1 MGRPPRIRAG
11 TGARVGT
18 SSKIR
23 WLLSSRGKPDLPRG
37 GRPPSRGRPPVKRTK
52 GAALGAAAG
61 AVARCSGSP
70 RVLAAA
76 LSDVSRQSSAAS
88 PRSSAPQRRSASI
101 SATAGGRRSSS
112 EIDGRTSELKR
123 ALSELEIAQAE
134 TVRRLSMAVEFSD
147 EDTGAHIERIGR
159 FSTLLAEHIGMDAEF
174 CERLGHAAPL
184 HDVGKVAIPDA
195 ILLKP
200 GPLTP
205 EERAIVETHAEE
217 GHRLVRGSSSSILDM
232 AATIALSH
240 QEKWD
245 GSGYPRGLKGEAI
258 PIEGRI
264 VAVADVFD
272 ALTSDRVYRK
282 AFSVEEAV
290 QMMREQRGR
299 HFDPVLLDAFME
311 VLGQTGPDAREQMRS
326 DPAALV
332 ESTLETF
339 ASALERGDAEI
350 AEGAIA
356 TAIEDGITPT
366 TLHAE
371 VIGPALRRIS
381 VLAGAGEIDSE
392 REHRATTITR
402 RVLATLYRYMT
413 GGTEP
418 TRERVLLA
426 GVEGDEHTL
435 GLQMVHDQLAAAGF
449 QTIFDTDLSAPQLAG
464 DASRASRPTSSCSAR
479 PRPWSAERSS
489 SRCASC
495 ARATR
500 TSRSCSAGPAVGGSL
515 PRERRG
521 MRVLE
526 RIDETVEPSKTCSPT
541 SAASHGVR
549 IDSRGVTPRAI
560 VTGGA
565 GFIGSHVV
573 DALLAE
579 RLRRDRRRRPLR
591 RRRRPRR
598 RRRRELRELDIVDLP
613 ALAAVVAGGRAE
625 RDLPPRRAG
634 ERRGLGRGPRARL
647 RGERQGHAQR
657 GRGGRPL
664 RRAGRVHLDRR
675 RALRR
680 RCAEC
685 PPARTRS
692 PRRCRPTARRSGR
705 PRPT

>member
-1 MGRPPRIRAG
+1 MRSSAGAGSSQGGRPPRRRAK
-11 TGARVGT
+11 RRHPVVG
-18 SSKIR
+18 
-23 WLLSSRGKPDLPRG
+23 LLAWVAL
-37 GRPPSRGRPPVKRTK
+37 
-52 GAALGAAAG
+52 AAAAVAG
-61 AVARCSGSP
+61 AVLAGASLLVTVCLIALACAAIALGWRFGERD
-70 RVLAAA
+70 RVA
-76 LSDVSRQSSAAS
+76 LED
-88 PRSSAPQRRSASI
+88 
-101 SATAGGRRSSS
+101 
-112 EIDGRTSELKR
+112 EIEHRTSELKR

-134 TVRRLSMAVEFSD
+134 TVQRLSMAVEFRD

-159 FSTLLAEHIGMDAEF
+159 FSVLLAEHIGMDAGF
-174 CERLGHAAPL
+174 CDRLRHAAPL

-245 GSGYPRGLKGEAI
+245 GSGYPRGLKGESI

-282 AFSVEEAV
+282 AFSVEDAI
-290 QMMREQRGR
+290 QMMREQRAR

-311 VLGQTGPDAREQMRS
+311 VLGRSGPDAREQLRS

-332 ESTLETF
+332 ESSLETF
-339 ASALERGDAEI
+339 ATALERGDAEM

-356 TAIEDGITPT
+356 TAIEDGVTPT

-371 VIGPALRRIS
+371 VIGPALRRIN
-381 VLAGAGEIDSE
+381 VLSEAGQIDVD

-413 GGTEP
+413 GATEP

-449 QTIFDTDLSAPQLAG
+449 HTIFDTDLSAERLVEMVDSQCPDIVVVGAT
-464 DASRASRPTSSCSAR
+464 ASG
-479 PRPWSAERSS
+479 SAESVELALRDLRSQ
-489 SRCASC
+489 RPELPIVLG
-495 ARATR
+495 
-500 TSRSCSAGPAVGGSL
+500 GPAVGGTL

-526 RIDETVEPSKTCSPT
+526 RIDESVE
-541 SAASHGVR
+541 AVE
-549 IDSRGVTPRAI
+549 D
-560 VTGGA
+560 
-565 GFIGSHVV
+565 
-573 DALLAE
+573 LLA
-579 RLRRDRRRRPLR
+579 
-591 RRRRPRR
+591 
-598 RRRRELRELDIVDLP
+598 
-613 ALAAVVAGGRAE
+613 AAA
-625 RDLPPRRAG
+625 
-634 ERRGLGRGPRARL
+634 
-647 RGERQGHAQR
+647 
-657 GRGGRPL
+657 
-664 RRAGRVHLDRR
+664 
-675 RALRR
+675 
-680 RCAEC
+680 
-685 PPARTRS
+685 T
-692 PRRCRPTARRSGR
+692 TASV
-705 PRPT
+705 

>member
-1 MGRPPRIRAG
+1 VNGAIQASFLQRPAESGAEPAGARAGRFAHARIVALMRRTVDEEQRPGRRPPRRPTRRRRGPLGVLPWA
-11 TGARVGT
+11 
-18 SSKIR
+18 
-23 WLLSSRGKPDLPRG
+23 LL
-37 GRPPSRGRPPVKRTK
+37 T
-52 GAALGAAAG
+52 AAAAAG
-61 AVARCSGSP
+61 ALLAGASLLVAGCVV
-70 RVLAAA
+70 VLAVAA
-76 LSDVSRQSSAAS
+76 IALGWRFGE
-88 PRSSAPQRRSASI
+88 R
-101 SATAGGRRSSS
+101 GRVALED
-112 EIDGRTSELKR
+112 EIEHRTSELKR

-134 TVRRLSMAVEFSD
+134 TVQRLSMAVEFRD

-159 FSTLLAEHIGMDAEF
+159 FSVLLAEHIGMDAAF
-174 CERLGHAAPL
+174 CERLRHAAPL

-282 AFSVEEAV
+282 AFTIEEGV

-311 VLGQTGPDAREQMRS
+311 VLGQTGPDAREQLRS

-332 ESTLETF
+332 EGTLETF
-339 ASALERGDAEI
+339 ATALERGDAEM

-366 TLHAE
+366 MLHAE

-381 VLAGAGEIDSE
+381 VLLEAGEIDADRE
-392 REHRATTITR
+392 RRATTITR

-413 GGTEP
+413 GSTEA

-426 GVEGDEHTL
+426 GLEGDEHTL

-449 QTIFDTDLSAPQLAG
+449 HTIFDTDLSAQRLLEMIDSQCPDLVIIGATASVASESVELAL
-464 DASRASRPTSSCSAR
+464 R
-479 PRPWSAERSS
+479 ELRSS
-489 SRCASC
+489 RQELPIVLG
-495 ARATR
+495 
-500 TSRSCSAGPAVGGSL
+500 GPAVGGSL

-526 RIDETVEPSKTCSPT
+526 RIDESVE
-541 SAASHGVR
+541 AVE
-549 IDSRGVTPRAI
+549 D
-560 VTGGA
+560 
-565 GFIGSHVV
+565 
-573 DALLAE
+573 LLAT
-579 RLRRDRRRRPLR
+579 
-591 RRRRPRR
+591 
-598 RRRRELRELDIVDLP
+598 
-613 ALAAVVAGGRAE
+613 AA
-625 RDLPPRRAG
+625 
-634 ERRGLGRGPRARL
+634 
-647 RGERQGHAQR
+647 
-657 GRGGRPL
+657 
-664 RRAGRVHLDRR
+664 
-675 RALRR
+675 
-680 RCAEC
+680 
-685 PPARTRS
+685 T
-692 PRRCRPTARRSGR
+692 TA
-705 PRPT
+705 PV

>member
-1 MGRPPRIRAG
+1 MRREGGAGNRPGHRPPRRRRGRRHPALRILPWA
-11 TGARVGT
+11 
-18 SSKIR
+18 
-23 WLLSSRGKPDLPRG
+23 LLSAAAVIAALLAGASALIAACVVVLACAAITLGWQFG
-37 GRPPSRGRPPVKRTK
+37 ERGRVALEDEIEHRT
-52 GAALGAAAG
+52 
-61 AVARCSGSP
+61 
-70 RVLAAA
+70 
-76 LSDVSRQSSAAS
+76 
-88 PRSSAPQRRSASI
+88 
-101 SATAGGRRSSS
+101 T
-112 EIDGRTSELKR
+112 ELKR

-134 TVRRLSMAVEFSD
+134 TVQRLSMAVEFRD

-159 FSTLLAEHIGMDAEF
+159 FSVLLAEHIGMDAEF
-174 CERLGHAAPL
+174 CARLRHAAPL

-217 GHRLVRGSSSSILDM
+217 GHRLVRGSSSTILDM

-245 GSGYPRGLKGEAI
+245 GTGYPRGLKGEAI

-311 VLGQTGPDAREQMRS
+311 VLGHTGADARAQLRS
-326 DPAALV
+326 DPVALV

-339 ASALERGDAEI
+339 AGALERGDAEM

-371 VIGPALRRIS
+371 VIGPALRRINFLS
-381 VLAGAGEIDSE
+381 ETGQIDAD

-413 GGTEP
+413 GSTEP

-449 QTIFDTDLSAPQLAG
+449 HTIFDTELSAQRLLEMVDSQSPDVIVVGATEPM
-464 DASRASRPTSSCSAR
+464 ASESLEIALRDL
-479 PRPWSAERSS
+479 RSS
-489 SRCASC
+489 HPGLPIVLG
-495 ARATR
+495 
-500 TSRSCSAGPAVGGSL
+500 GPAVGGSL
-515 PRERRG
+515 PRAREG

-526 RIDETVEPSKTCSPT
+526 RIDESVQAVEDLL
-541 SAASHGVR
+541 AASTQG
-549 IDSRGVTPRAI
+549 
-560 VTGGA
+560 
-565 GFIGSHVV
+565 
-573 DALLAE
+573 
-579 RLRRDRRRRPLR
+579 
-591 RRRRPRR
+591 
-598 RRRRELRELDIVDLP
+598 
-613 ALAAVVAGGRAE
+613 AAV
-625 RDLPPRRAG
+625 
-634 ERRGLGRGPRARL
+634 
-647 RGERQGHAQR
+647 
-657 GRGGRPL
+657 
-664 RRAGRVHLDRR
+664 
-675 RALRR
+675 
-680 RCAEC
+680 
-685 PPARTRS
+685 
-692 PRRCRPTARRSGR
+692 
-705 PRPT
+705 

>member
-1 MGRPPRIRAG
+1 MRKLAGADHQPPERRRRPRRHKRRRKAVALLPWALLGVAAVVGALLAG
-11 TGARVGT
+11 ASATVAGCLVVLAGAAVGLG
-18 SSKIR
+18 
-23 WLLSSRGKPDLPRG
+23 WYFGESSRL
-37 GRPPSRGRPPVKRTK
+37 
-52 GAALGAAAG
+52 ALE
-61 AVARCSGSP
+61 
-70 RVLAAA
+70 
-76 LSDVSRQSSAAS
+76 D
-88 PRSSAPQRRSASI
+88 
-101 SATAGGRRSSS
+101 
-112 EIDGRTSELKR
+112 EIDHRTTELKR

-134 TVRRLSMAVEFSD
+134 TVQRLSMAVEFRD

-159 FSTLLAEHIGMDAEF
+159 FSVLLAEHIGMDSDF
-174 CERLGHAAPL
+174 CERLRHAAPL

-282 AFSVEEAV
+282 AFSIEDAV

-311 VLGQTGPDAREQMRS
+311 VLGRTGPDAREQLRS
-326 DPAALV
+326 DPVALV

-339 ASALERGDAEI
+339 ATALERGDAEM

-356 TAIEDGITPT
+356 SAIEDGITPT

-381 VLAGAGEIDSE
+381 VLSEAGQIDGE

-413 GGTEP
+413 GTTEP

-426 GVEGDEHTL
+426 GVEGDDHTL

-449 QTIFDTDLSAPQLAG
+449 HTIFDTDLSAGRLLEMVDSQSPDLIVVGATVPTAAESFEVALRDLRSQ
-464 DASRASRPTSSCSAR
+464 RPDL
-479 PRPWSAERSS
+479 PIVLG
-489 SRCASC
+489 
-495 ARATR
+495 
-500 TSRSCSAGPAVGGSL
+500 GPAVGGSL
-515 PRERRG
+515 PRERGG

-526 RIDETVEPSKTCSPT
+526 RIDESVEAVEDLLAT
-541 SAASHGVR
+541 AAS
-549 IDSRGVTPRAI
+549 
-560 VTGGA
+560 
-565 GFIGSHVV
+565 
-573 DALLAE
+573 
-579 RLRRDRRRRPLR
+579 
-591 RRRRPRR
+591 
-598 RRRRELRELDIVDLP
+598 
-613 ALAAVVAGGRAE
+613 
-625 RDLPPRRAG
+625 
-634 ERRGLGRGPRARL
+634 
-647 RGERQGHAQR
+647 
-657 GRGGRPL
+657 
-664 RRAGRVHLDRR
+664 
-675 RALRR
+675 
-680 RCAEC
+680 
-685 PPARTRS
+685 
-692 PRRCRPTARRSGR
+692 TA
-705 PRPT
+705 PV